1 MIAKASRKNTAPP
14 ANPVVPT
21 DEFELL
27 EVRCRQLRALFA
39 RTAAAAEKDR
49 ARVARQIHDG
59 IAQKLTALSLDL
71 TLLEQALRKSEP
83 AAVDRGEVFQ
93 RLKSVS
99 THAAMA
105 VQMARK
111 ITSELHSRTLE
122 DFGLAAALESY
133 LAEFRER
140 LGIETSFTHE
150 GGELDLE
157 TATARQAFRI
167 AQEALLNA
175 ARHAHA
181 TRVEARLTG
190 RGGWLCLQIQD
201 DGCGLEEEVLDA
213 PDSLGLAEMRERAAQ
228 LGGSLKVTG
237 IPADGTLVV
246 LRLPLRPASRS
257 VPGCAPISHVC

>member
-1 MIAKASRKNTAPP
+1 MTAKASCKAAAPP
-14 ANPVVPT
+14 AAPAAPT
-21 DEFELL
+21 DEFEVL
-27 EVRCRQLRALFA
+27 EVRCRQLQALFA

-49 ARVARQIHDG
+49 VRVARQIHDG

-71 TLLEQALRKSEP
+71 TLLEQALRKGETP
-83 AAVDRGEVFQ
+83 ATDRGAVFQ

-122 DFGLAAALESY
+122 DFGLAAALEGY

-140 LGIETSFTHE
+140 LGIQTSFTQE

-157 TATARQAFRI
+157 TASARQVFRI

-201 DGCGLEEEVLDA
+201 DGCGIGEEAIAA
-213 PDSLGLAEMRERAAQ
+213 PESLGLAEMRERAAQ

-246 LRLPLRPASRS
+246 LRLPLRPASRPA
-257 VPGCAPISHVC
+257 PGCAPISHVC